1 MSEQKL
7 EIFNVLDYLNKGNE
21 LDYMLKEGQ
30 FGTFPSAQD
39 CVKYLV
45 DEGYLEGDL
54 GEIEAVGEEGEKLTA
69 EEISKK
75 YTVAELKDI
84 LRENGLK
91 VSGKKQELIERVL
104 PVLNSETETEKTG
117 SLDDFNKSSDLTL
130 TDKAKEFLKENEWID
145 LYNFALV
152 AFRFEDYETYVAN
165 SSADMIETGL
175 KFCDEI
181 LSRAIMMPNH
191 FLVFID
197 ALSAKAHVYAYD
209 GDYESFL
216 DYDLQRY
223 ILGLNPISLDAQSY
237 ASYDVVNTANVTN
250 IKNVTE
256 VLKMGSLKK
265 RFDKIW
271 AKSHIHNT
279 TVPKKTC
286 YKILQRA
293 LDDADLEELN
303 FDVKEKYF
311 SKKFGF

>member
-1 MSEQKL
+1 VSEQKL
-7 EIFNVLDYLNKGNE
+7 EIFNVLDYLNKGNSLE
-21 LDYMLKEGQ
+21 EVLNEGQ

-39 CVKYLV
+39 CVNYLV
-45 DEGYLEGDL
+45 KEGYLKGDL
-54 GEIEAVGEEGEKLTA
+54 GEIEAVSEESEELTA

-104 PVLNSETETEKTG
+104 PVMNGEAESKSTE
-117 SLDDFNKSSDLTL
+117 SLDNFNEPADLTL
-130 TDKAKEFLKENEWID
+130 TDKAKEFLQENEWMD

-165 SSADMIETGL
+165 SAAGTVETAL

-216 DYDLQRY
+216 NYDLQRY

-237 ASYDVVNTANVTN
+237 ANYDVVNAANVTN
-250 IKNVTE
+250 IRNVVKN
-256 VLKMGSLKK
+256 LKMGSLKK

-286 YKILQRA
+286 YKILLKA
-293 LDDADLEELN
+293 IDGADIEELN

-311 SKKFGF
+311 NKKFGF